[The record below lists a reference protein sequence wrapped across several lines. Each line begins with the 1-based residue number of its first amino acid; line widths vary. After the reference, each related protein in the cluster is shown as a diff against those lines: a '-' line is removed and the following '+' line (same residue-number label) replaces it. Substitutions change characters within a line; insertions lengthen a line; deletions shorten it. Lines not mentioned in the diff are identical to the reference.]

1 MIDFKFIGWCKEE
14 GHDKVWVA
22 FSVGEKHY
30 ACWGK
35 RDKHLSF
42 KEYGTGYRAER
53 EQQSLISKKKQKYQ
67 EVDPFMLFTI
77 FPRIEEDIEQRLT
90 FAILADKVK

>member
-1 MIDFKFIGWCKEE
+1 MIDFKFIGWCNEE

-22 FSVGEKHY
+22 FTVGEKAY
-30 ACWGK
+30 ACWGR

-42 KEYGTGYRAER
+42 KDYGAGWRAEADQDTVIR
-53 EQQSLISKKKQKYQ
+53 SKKKKYQ
-67 EVDPFMLFTI
+67 EVDSFMLFTI
-77 FPRIEEDIEQRLT
+77 FPNIEDDIEQKLM